1 MSSPITPGRP
11 PTRPAARPLGL
22 FRARDPLRRHR
33 EIHGRRARIRWWH
46 RIRAI
51 VILAALVV
59 LLGVLLAGLVGILFF
74 VMTFILE
81 AVS

>member
-1 MSSPITPGRP
+1 MTSSTTPRK
-11 PTRPAARPLGL
+11 PAPRASRPLSL

-51 VILAALVV
+51 VVLAALVI
-59 LLGVLLAGLVGILFF
+59 LLGILLAGLVAVLFF
-74 VMTFILE
+74 VMTFVLE